1 MADLLCEWCRV
12 NYKRDRRAAR
22 SYGMWGL
29 CGDCYAE
36 LGQPK
41 LGSGRPTIGRDG
53 KVNFG
58 RFPAAAEAPSPAATA
73 TLPELPKL
81 NPTREQRSEK
91 MENKR
96 VRQMRTDIDA
106 AEVQADRN
114 NGMKLKELGK
124 KYDVSDGWICTHTHP
139 APNRNGN
146 MASAESR
153 TTTTRRAKI
162 VVPKANRLNRDEIL
176 ADLRA
181 KRDAY
186 EQAID
191 ALTRAYSFEQ

>member
-1 MADLLCEWCRV
+1 MRYWSYRCIKCGKDIQEPVEGSARGRQITGAICRPCCREIFRRETVADLLCEWCRV
-12 NYKRDRRAAR
+12 NYKRDRRAGR

-58 RFPAAAEAPSPAATA
+58 RFPAAVEAPSPVATA

-91 MENKR
+91 
-96 VRQMRTDIDA
+96 
-106 AEVQADRN
+106 
-114 NGMKLKELGK
+114 
-124 KYDVSDGWICTHTHP
+124 
-139 APNRNGN
+139 
-146 MASAESR
+146 
-153 TTTTRRAKI
+153 
-162 VVPKANRLNRDEIL
+162 
-176 ADLRA
+176 
-181 KRDAY
+181 
-186 EQAID
+186 
-191 ALTRAYSFEQ
+191 